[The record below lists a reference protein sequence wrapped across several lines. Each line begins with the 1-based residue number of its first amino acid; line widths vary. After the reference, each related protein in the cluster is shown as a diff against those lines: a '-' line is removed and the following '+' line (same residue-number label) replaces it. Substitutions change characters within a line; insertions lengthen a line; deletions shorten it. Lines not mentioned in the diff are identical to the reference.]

1 MIIKLAPSPINI
13 RGINILISNPK
24 NSPIVIETP
33 VKVNMIKVK
42 TIENIKAMIEIKHP
56 NTILF
61 SFLPKCSYNNY
72 SIIGGNLY

>member
-13 RGINILISNPK
+13 RGINILANNPK
-24 NSPIVIETP
+24 NSPMVIETP